1 MPAAPYLTPAQI
13 RAAVP
18 TLADQGKYPD
28 TVLSDL
34 VAEFEQ
40 VAEEYRG
47 VAFTPRTAVETQTIC
62 SGAGSLTLN
71 WPRVRSITSVVVDG
85 TTIDSSTY
93 RVTEA
98 GVLQSSTGFIGGSAF
113 PEASAVVTY
122 SHGFDVPTSTVAPG
136 SVLLRACREYVRVC
150 AVADRSSVPRDIIAT
165 TADGMSTRYGTPDKK
180 AGRPTGYIEIDR
192 LLNTLPDYRIPT
204 FA

>member
-1 MPAAPYLTPAQI
+1 VATPYLTPTGI

-18 TLADQGKYPD
+18 SLENTGKYSDTQLADYI
-28 TVLSDL
+28 
-34 VAEFEQ
+34 AEFEQ
-40 VAEEYRG
+40 IAEDYRG

-62 SGAGSLTLN
+62 SGASAVALN
-71 WPRVRSITSVVVDG
+71 WPKVRSVASVVVDG

-98 GVLQSSTGFIGGSAF
+98 GVLMSSTGFVAGGAF
-113 PEASAVVTY
+113 PEAAAVVTY
-122 SHGFDVPTSTVAPG
+122 DHGYDVPTTTTRPG
-136 SVLLRACREYVRVC
+136 SVLLRACREYVRIV

-165 TADGMSTRYGTPDKK
+165 SADGMSTRYSTPDLK
-180 AGRPTGYIEIDR
+180 AGRPTGYLEVDR
-192 LLNTLPDYRIPT
+192 LLNSLPDHRIPV

>member
-13 RAAVP
+13 RAAVS
-18 TLADQGKYPD
+18 TLADSAKYPD
-28 TVLSDL
+28 TALSDL

-47 VAFTPRTAVETQTIC
+47 VAFTPRTAVETQTVC
-62 SGAGSLTLN
+62 PGAASVTLN

-85 TTIDSSTY
+85 TTVSSSTY

-98 GVLQSSTGFIGGSAF
+98 GILQSSAGFYAGGAF

-122 SHGFDVPTSTVAPG
+122 DHGYDVPTSTVAPG

-150 AVADRSSVPRDIIAT
+150 AVADRSNVPRDIIAT
-165 TADGMSTRYGTPDKK
+165 TSDGMSTRYSTPDKK
-180 AGRPTGYIEIDR
+180 AGRPTGYLEVDR
-192 LLNTLPDYRIPT
+192 LLNTLPDYRIPV

>member
-1 MPAAPYLTPAQI
+1 MPASPYLTAAQI

-18 TLADQGKYPD
+18 TLSDQGKYPD
-28 TVLSDL
+28 AVLQDL

-62 SGAGSLTLN
+62 SGATSIVLN
-71 WPRVRSITSVVVDG
+71 WPRVRSVASLAVDS
-85 TTIDSSTY
+85 TTVSSSTY

-98 GVLQSSTGFIGGSAF
+98 GVLQSSTGFIVGGAF
-113 PEASAVVTY
+113 PEAQAVITY
-122 SHGFDVPTSTVAPG
+122 DHGYDVPTSTVAPG
-136 SVLLRACREYVRVC
+136 SVLLRACREYVRSC
-150 AVADRSSVPRDIIAT
+150 AVAGASNVPRDIIAT
-165 TADGMSTRYGTPDKK
+165 SADGLTTRYSTPDKK
-180 AGRPTGYIEIDR
+180 AGRPTGYIEVDR
-192 LLNTLPDYRIPT
+192 LLNTLPDYRIPV